1 MNEYNEIFDVVNAE
15 DIVIGKA
22 SRAYV
27 HKNLLMHRSVHILV
41 FNSFGKLFLQKRSM
55 LKDESPGL
63 WDTSAAGHLNS
74 GEHYLDC
81 ANRELKEELSISGVD
96 LNEIMIIPAQ
106 VVTFWEHVRVYKCIT
121 DKKICI
127 DENEISEGRYI
138 DISKIKDFIQL
149 KPSFFTPTFNYIFA
163 NYICKQC

>member
-1 MNEYNEIFDVVNAE
+1 M
-15 DIVIGKA
+15 
-22 SRAYV
+22 
-27 HKNLLMHRSVHILV
+27 
-41 FNSFGKLFLQKRSM
+41 
-55 LKDESPGL
+55 

-74 GEHYLDC
+74 GEHYFDC